1 MSSDVDTSD
10 SPVSAFSPEQIADR
24 AWHALPAD
32 EALALLGVSEAGLD
46 TAEVEARRAM
56 FGPNVLP
63 RRERIGV
70 LAMYLRQFKSPL
82 VYLLLIAAAV
92 SLGVGELTDAL
103 FIFIVL
109 QANAIIGTYQEHRA
123 EVSAAALDALVPNFA
138 VVVRDGAPQRIDARD
153 LVPGDIV
160 RLVSGAL
167 VPADLRMLAAQEFA
181 VDESLLTGESVPVE
195 KDAGTLA
202 AADSA
207 LIDRDN
213 MLYAGTT
220 VLSGRV
226 TGAVAATG
234 AATEVGQIAAA
245 LARREVAQPP
255 LVARLARFS
264 RRIGIITLV
273 LIGLIGAVQLAQG
286 VPLAT
291 VFLVAV
297 ALAVAAIPEGL
308 PAAITIALAVAT
320 NRMVRRNVIV
330 RALPAVEGLGS
341 CTVIASDKTGTLTCN
356 ELTVKRVLLF
366 SDTTSDTTVDV
377 GGEGY
382 LPIGEVT
389 SEGRDLSDAQEEL
402 LRGLAATGALC
413 NEATLHLDGPT
424 VEHIGDTVDVAFL
437 VLAAKLG
444 LEQRILQAQQPQLGI
459 IPYEPQRKFAALFT
473 RDDRDHVA
481 RGSEE
486 AAPALAHVKGAAETI
501 VPMCDGVDAASVL
514 AAADDMAAQGY
525 RVLAVA
531 RGPVPMDVALA
542 PAQAELRGL
551 RLLGLVGLIDPLR
564 PEVPAAIAQCRVAGI
579 DVRMITGDHPQ
590 TALAIARELGITDA
604 AGDVVTG
611 AELTAAQHDPAAFDA
626 LSQDARIFARVEP
639 VQKLSIVE
647 ALRRGGHVVA
657 VTGDGVNDAPALST
671 GDIGVAMGR
680 GGTDAARAAS
690 DLILADDNF
699 ATIVSGIEEGRIAYD
714 NVRKLIYLL
723 ITTGLGEIVLFLL
736 SIIAQLPLPLFAVQL
751 LWLNLVTNGIQDV
764 ALAFEKGEPGVLA
777 RQPRPPRERL
787 FERRM
792 ITQVMV
798 VGCYMGV
805 AAFAFYA
812 WTLDRGVSE
821 PVARNLLLLLMV
833 WFENVHALNARSETR
848 SVFRIPF
855 AANPFLIVAIVAAQG
870 LHIAAIYLPGL
881 NDVLDLQP
889 IALADW
895 LTVAAIAAS
904 LLVVS
909 EILKLATAPRNRR
922 TNS

>member
-24 AWHALPAD
+24 AWHALPAA
-32 EALALLGVSEAGLD
+32 EALALLGVSEAGLG

-320 NRMVRRNVIV
+320 NRMARRNVIV

>member
-63 RRERIGV
+63 RRERVGV

-195 KDAGTLA
+195 KDASTLA

-320 NRMVRRNVIV
+320 NRMARRNVIV

-402 LRGLAATGALC
+402 LGGLAATGALC